1 MSRISVSE
9 IMIIPTR
16 TVCNIVCKVAGST
29 VREGLTGILEPK
41 QAFEERYQLGIVK
54 KAAVFQKGQIP
65 VRLFN
70 PNESETKIW
79 KGSSL
84 GSLSPLLV
92 RYELRIRLVLRMK
105 SKPFLSTYR

>member
-9 IMIIPTR
+9 TMIIPTR
-16 TVCNIVCKVAGST
+16 TVCNIICKVAGST

-54 KAAVFQKGQIP
+54 VAAVVQKG
-65 VRLFN
+65 LFN
-70 PNESETKIW
+70 PNESETKIL

-84 GSLSPLLV
+84 EGLSPLLV

-105 SKPFLSTYR
+105 SKPFLLTCR